1 MNDASA
7 ARRRKMLTLVG
18 IYLALVVNL
27 MTSTTNATVF
37 PAAAA
42 DIGGMDIYGLA
53 QGVSG
58 ILSVCIMPIYGAL
71 GACRPALER
80 ILCGGSL
87 MVGAAV
93 LFVRGI
99 APSMIWIIASN
110 VLWGLVSAGVFVLG
124 FSMIRDM
131 YDKVQAGVYLG
142 MVGTMQSLGMLAGP
156 FIGGLVIDH
165 IGWRVFCFLLFALLA
180 LAGMFVLLGQRS
192 FGEVPDSVN
201 GKLGIDK
208 LGAFAMVVFLGC
220 FIIAVSM
227 GTTWI
232 PFGSIASTVLFVVA
246 AVGLVVLVIDLR
258 RKGSSAIVPLDAL
271 KDRNVMVFSCLN
283 FFYNFGAMSLTFF
296 VPGFVM
302 TSMTGGFAGWL
313 LGRRVGRWSRAH
325 DSRDTRAFPWTN
337 LWKGYRQVGECQGR
351 AASRKRVAHHHG
363 CRTHLRARAW
373 CAGVDCLPPHDACG
387 RVYLTTFRN
396 DVGRTAD
403 SVARVS
409 AHHRQL
415 GDPAVPE
422 LWWKYRHGGV
432 HAGYEHWSG
441 SRHAG
446 VPRPHVHLLG
456 THGRGY
462 AVFEEGSGRLS
473 VIAACEIQQVRMGC
487 VDN

>member
-71 GACRPALER
+71 GARRPALER

-165 IGWRVFCFLLFALLA
+165 IGWHVFCFLLFALLA

-258 RKGSSAIVPLDAL
+258 REGSSAIVPLDAL

-302 TSMTGGFAGWL
+302 TSMTGDPLVGFLGAALAGGFVL
-313 LGRRVGRWSRAH
+313 TIRAIPGLFLGPIFGKAIAKSGSARGVLHLGNVLRIITVAGLIFALAH
-325 DSRDTRAFPWTN
+325 GVPVWIVYLFMMLAGVFTSQHSVTMSAGPQIQLPESLRTTGNSVIQLFQNFGGSIGTAVFTLVMSIGAAAGMQVCLVLTFISWVLMAVVTPF
-337 LWKGYRQVGECQGR
+337 LKKGQVG
-351 AASRKRVAHHHG
+351 
-363 CRTHLRARAW
+363 
-373 CAGVDCLPPHDACG
+373 
-387 RVYLTTFRN
+387 
-396 DVGRTAD
+396 
-403 SVARVS
+403 
-409 AHHRQL
+409 
-415 GDPAVPE
+415 
-422 LWWKYRHGGV
+422 
-432 HAGYEHWSG
+432 
-441 SRHAG
+441 
-446 VPRPHVHLLG
+446 
-456 THGRGY
+456 
-462 AVFEEGSGRLS
+462 
-473 VIAACEIQQVRMGC
+473 
-487 VDN
+487 

>member
-227 GTTWI
+227 GMTWI

-302 TSMTGGFAGWL
+302 TSMTGDSLVGFLGAALAGGLVLTIRAIPGLFLGPIFGKAIAKSGSARGVLHLGNVLRIITVAGLIFALAHGVPVWIVYL
-313 LGRRVGRWSRAH
+313 LMMLAGVFTSQHSVTMSAGPQIQLSESLRTTGNSVIQLFQNFGGSIGTAVFTLVMSIGAAAGMQVCLVLTFISWVLMAVV
-325 DSRDTRAFPWTN
+325 TPF
-337 LWKGYRQVGECQGR
+337 LKKGQVG
-351 AASRKRVAHHHG
+351 
-363 CRTHLRARAW
+363 
-373 CAGVDCLPPHDACG
+373 
-387 RVYLTTFRN
+387 
-396 DVGRTAD
+396 
-403 SVARVS
+403 
-409 AHHRQL
+409 
-415 GDPAVPE
+415 
-422 LWWKYRHGGV
+422 
-432 HAGYEHWSG
+432 
-441 SRHAG
+441 
-446 VPRPHVHLLG
+446 
-456 THGRGY
+456 
-462 AVFEEGSGRLS
+462 
-473 VIAACEIQQVRMGC
+473 
-487 VDN
+487 